1 MGKLFVL
8 MGKSSTGKDTIY
20 KELLKSDK
28 LNLKEAVIYTT
39 RPIRAGEVNGRE
51 YYFVDE
57 KTRDELANSGKVIER
72 RDYNTVHGVWSYFT
86 VDDGQFDLD
95 NRDYLVIATLEAY
108 KEFIRFFGKNKVK
121 PIYINVEDGV
131 RLTRALER
139 EKAQTEPKYAELCRR
154 FLADSADFSEDKL
167 KEAGIDMVFENASL
181 EACLAE
187 IVSYVLS

>member
-57 KTRDELANSGKVIER
+57 KTRDELVNSGKVIER

>member
-1 MGKLFVL
+1 

-57 KTRDELANSGKVIER
+57 KTRDELVNSGKVIER

>member
-57 KTRDELANSGKVIER
+57 KTRDELVNSGKVIER

-167 KEAGIDMVFENASL
+167 KEAGIDMVFENVSL